1 MPCPGGARP
10 GAGWQTERMRL
21 TLRWF
26 IAVLLLAAAAAAG
39 ALLAALQHEPA
50 VAVRAE
56 IGPLDAA
63 RVAAL
68 LRAHDP
74 RRAVTG
80 RVSAVT
86 LQERELE
93 VLLDHGARRWLG
105 TISRVSLERNVAT
118 VMMSARVPPN
128 PFGRWLN
135 VRARL
140 VQTGGLPALESLRI
154 GALPI
159 PAWLGER
166 IALRLA
172 ERAELLG
179 ELQLTAD
186 VVQHV
191 RFEPQQLQVV
201 YAWRDDSARRM
212 MEALVPAAEQRR
224 LRAYAERL
232 AELAARERPAWEVPM
247 TRLLVPLFALA
258 RERSAAGNDAAAEN
272 RAAIVVLAL
281 FANGRGLP
289 SVLPAASEWPRPPPL
304 RLLLAGRD
312 DFPLHFLVSAALVV
326 ESTGAL
332 AQAIGLAKEVTD
344 ARGGSGFS
352 FNDMAANLAGTRF
365 GELAMRAPEQLQA
378 RLARGVTDDDLMP
391 AWADLPEFLPE
402 AEFLRRYGGVGAPRY
417 EALMAEIDRR
427 VGALSLWR

>member
-1 MPCPGGARP
+1 MQGRRS
-10 GAGWQTERMRL
+10 GWQTARMRF
-21 TLRWF
+21 TLRRV
-26 IAVLLLAAAAAAG
+26 AATLLLAAAAAAG
-39 ALLAALQHEPA
+39 VLLAALQGGPA
-50 VAVRAE
+50 VLAHEDLGA
-56 IGPLDAA
+56 LDAA
-63 RVAAL
+63 RVVAL

-74 RRAVTG
+74 RRAVSG

-86 LQERELE
+86 LHERELE
-93 VLLDHGARRWLG
+93 VLLDRGARRWPG
-105 TISRVSLERNVAT
+105 TISRVELQRNVAT
-118 VMMSARVPPN
+118 LTLSARVPPN

-140 VQTGGLPALESLRI
+140 VQTNGLPALESLRI
-154 GALPI
+154 GALPV
-159 PAWLGER
+159 PVWLGEAL
-166 IALRLA
+166 ALRLV

-191 RFEPQQLQVV
+191 RFAPQRLQVV

-212 MEALVPAAEQRR
+212 MEALLPAAEQAR
-224 LRAYAERL
+224 LRVYAERL
-232 AELAARERPAWEVPM
+232 AELAAREAPAWEMPM
-247 TRLLVPLFALA
+247 TRLLVPIFALA

-272 RAAIVVLAL
+272 RAAIVVLTL
-281 FANGRGLP
+281 FANGRALR
-289 SVLPAASEWPRPPPL
+289 SVLPAASDWPRPRPL

-312 DFPLHFLVSAALVV
+312 DFPRHFLVSSALVV

-332 AQAIGLAKEVTD
+332 AQAIGLAKEVAD

-402 AEFLRRYGGVGAPRY
+402 AEFVRRYGGVGAPRY
-417 EALMAEIDRR
+417 AALMAEIDRR
-427 VGALSLWR
+427 VGALSLFR